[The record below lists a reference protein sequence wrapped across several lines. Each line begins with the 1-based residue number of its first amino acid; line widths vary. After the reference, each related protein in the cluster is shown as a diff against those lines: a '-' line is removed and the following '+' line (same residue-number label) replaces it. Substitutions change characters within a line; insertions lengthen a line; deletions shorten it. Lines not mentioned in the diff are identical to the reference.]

1 MSGICAGLGV
11 IEMGAG
17 SIAASI
23 AGMVL
28 ADAGARV
35 IKLEPPEGDRLRTA
49 MPSGFLVWNRGKESL
64 VADLRTAAGQQQL
77 RELGGTAD
85 VIIEGFS
92 PGTTAAWGVDADV
105 LCAANPRLVHCGITG
120 FGTTGPYSRLKGYDA
135 LVCAKAGLFARGGY
149 GHREGAIFYPVS
161 WGSFG
166 AALESAAGILAALLV
181 RDQTGLGQ
189 KIDAT
194 MLSGIE
200 PVEYLVSIISQLR
213 VKRGQ
218 EPAIDARSGVPGSRY
233 GVLVATRD
241 GRFIQTSTMLP
252 HQARALSAVAG
263 LEHTFDDPRFAAQP
277 VFGSAEDAQAWEDLL
292 WEAFRS
298 DDLAYWLPRL
308 EASPDVAFEVSR
320 TSEEG
325 LDHPQIIHNGDVITV
340 SDPRHGPV
348 REVGPIAH
356 FSDSPCRVE
365 RSAPALGANQGP
377 FAGPV
382 PESHRSPAPVP
393 PLAAPAHPLAGV
405 TIVEFGC
412 YYAVPYGL
420 AMTAALGARVIKIE
434 DRKGDPHRMAFGP
447 EVASMKTTRGK
458 ESVSIDLQ
466 SEQGRSVAHRIISE
480 ADVFVTGF
488 RSRVADKLGL
498 GYDEL
503 KEINPGLIYVHA
515 AGYGTDGPYAKRAL
529 YAQAA
534 QTVAGSFGRQVGF
547 WTSPELNLGMSV
559 PELRAVVAPR
569 LNQIVDGDSNAALA
583 AAVAVVLAVFH
594 QRRTGRG
601 QFVRTSM
608 ISGNAWCY
616 ADDFCSYAGK
626 PEVAVCDDDYF
637 GLSATERVYPAA
649 EGWVCLVVRTER
661 EWQAFTDAIGRTELA
676 TNPRYATVDA
686 RQANDGELIRILGGR
701 FAEQPSTVWE
711 ELLSQADVGCV
722 DVGLAG
728 HPAFISFD
736 QGLREAGLTTEIE
749 HPRFGPMVVWAP
761 HLRFSK
767 TPSRLGRSCER
778 GEHNRPIL
786 AEAGYSSAEIDRLE
800 AGGVVVPPDAM
811 VRLAA
816 DDPGLRAGVITGT
829 REVFSAGSDLAAGP
843 RLRL

>member
-1 MSGICAGLGV
+1 MQSTGICVGLSV

-64 VADLRTAAGQQQL
+64 VADLRTTAGQEQL
-77 RELGGTAD
+77 RELASSTD

-92 PGTTAAWGVDADV
+92 PGTTTAWGVDADV

-120 FGTTGPYSRLKGYDA
+120 FGATGPYARLKGYDA

-149 GHREGAIFYPVS
+149 GHRPGPIFYPVS

-166 AALESAAGILAALLV
+166 AAMQSVAGILAAILV
-181 RDQTGLGQ
+181 RDQTGSGQ
-189 KIDAT
+189 KIEAT
-194 MLSGIE
+194 LLSGIE
-200 PVEYLVSIISQLR
+200 PLDYFMAVISQLQ

-218 EPAIDARSGVPGSRY
+218 KPDIDARSGSPPNRY

-263 LEHTFDDPRFAAQP
+263 IEHTVEDPRLAAQP
-277 VFGSAEDAQAWEDLL
+277 MFPSAEDAQAWEDLL

-298 DDLAYWLPRL
+298 QDLAYWLPRL

-325 LDHPQIIHNGDVITV
+325 LDHPQIVHNGDVVTV
-340 SDPRHGPV
+340 SDPRHGPI
-348 REVGPIAH
+348 REVGPIGH
-356 FSDSPCRVE
+356 FSDSPSRIE
-365 RSAPALGANQGP
+365 RSAPALGASQDR
-377 FAGPV
+377 FAGPG
-382 PESHRSPAPVP
+382 PEPGVSPALDP
-393 PLAAPAHPLAGV
+393 PAAPAHPLTGV

-412 YYAVPYGL
+412 YYAMPYGL
-420 AMTAALGARVIKIE
+420 TMTAALGARVIKIE
-434 DRKGDPHRMAFGP
+434 DRAGDPHRLAFGP
-447 EVASMKTTRGK
+447 EVATMKTTTGK
-458 ESVSIDLQ
+458 ESVSVNLQ
-466 SEQGRSVAHRIISE
+466 SAEGRSVAHRIIRG

-488 RSRVADKLGL
+488 RSGVADKLGL

-503 KEINPGLIYVHA
+503 TALNPRLVYVHA
-515 AGYGTDGPYAKRAL
+515 AGYGTDGPYARRAL

-534 QTVAGSFGRQVGF
+534 QAVAGSFGRQVGF
-547 WTSPELNLGMSV
+547 WTSPELNAGMSV
-559 PELRAVVAPR
+559 PELQAIVAPR
-569 LNQIVDGDSNAALA
+569 LNQVVDGDSSAALA
-583 AAVAVVLAVFH
+583 VLVVVVLAVFH

-616 ADDFCSYAGK
+616 ADDFCSYTGK
-626 PEVAVCDDDYF
+626 PPVAVCDDDYF
-637 GLSATERVYPAA
+637 GLSALERVYPAA
-649 EGWVCLVVRTER
+649 EGWVCLVVRTAR
-661 EWQAFTDAIGRTELA
+661 EWRALTEVIGRPELA
-676 TNPRYATVDA
+676 TDPRFATEQA
-686 RQANDGELIRILGGR
+686 RQANDSELTRVLGAR
-701 FAEQPSTVWE
+701 FAEQPSAAWE

-722 DVGLAG
+722 VAGLQG
-728 HPAFISFD
+728 QPGFIAFD

-786 AEAGYSSAEIDRLE
+786 AEAGYSGAEIDRLE
-800 AGGVVVPPDAM
+800 ASGVVVPPDA
-811 VRLAA
+811 VPA
-816 DDPGLRAGVITGT
+816 P
-829 REVFSAGSDLAAGP
+829 S
-843 RLRL
+843 